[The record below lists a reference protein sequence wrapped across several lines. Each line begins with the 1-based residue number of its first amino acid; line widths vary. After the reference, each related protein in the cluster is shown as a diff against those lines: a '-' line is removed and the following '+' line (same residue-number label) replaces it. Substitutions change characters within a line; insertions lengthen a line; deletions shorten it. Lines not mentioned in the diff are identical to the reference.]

1 MPALRRSH
9 APQLPTQSPHP
20 LDQTQT
26 HQRLDVKPSCRSVG
40 AAPSRDADMPLK
52 WGRKL
57 DLFVFSPCA
66 AVPPRRRK
74 PMADRIRHRNAHSGR
89 SVYAAGAYCV
99 RYHGA
104 GSETG
109 NLGPWGPFRA
119 VRDLFRRC
127 DQKLPIDAYLRL
139 GRALSARLK
148 VVRRPEC
155 EEKRPSVHAQQS
167 WRIGLVWRIRI
178 QSSSEICVD
187 ACMKNRIGFC
197 SLE

>member
-1 MPALRRSH
+1 
-9 APQLPTQSPHP
+9 
-20 LDQTQT
+20 
-26 HQRLDVKPSCRSVG
+26 
-40 AAPSRDADMPLK
+40 MPLK

-89 SVYAAGAYCV
+89 SVHPAGAYCA

-109 NLGPWGPFRA
+109 NLGPLGADRSIAHRSTTVRAQKPAIWGRWGPIGA
-119 VRDLFRRC
+119 SHRDLPGRC
-127 DQKLPIDAYLRL
+127 GQKLPIDVCLRL

-148 VVRRPEC
+148 VVRGPEC
-155 EEKRPSVHAQQS
+155 EEKRASVRALRS
-167 WRIGLVWRIRI
+167 RPTGLVWGIRI
-178 QSSSEICVD
+178 QSSTKIWVD
-187 ACMKNRIGFC
+187 ACMENRIGFC